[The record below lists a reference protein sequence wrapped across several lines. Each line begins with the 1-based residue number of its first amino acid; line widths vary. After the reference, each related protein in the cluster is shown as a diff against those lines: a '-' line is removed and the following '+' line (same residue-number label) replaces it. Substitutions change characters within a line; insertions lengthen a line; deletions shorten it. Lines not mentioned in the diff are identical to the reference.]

1 MSKLKNGIDLGDGNR
16 IYMEDGVVRFVG
28 NYSKAARCLLE
39 EHLGAKEVKPQQDS
53 SKPE

>member
-1 MSKLKNGIDLGDGNR
+1 MSKSQNSIELGDNNR
-16 IYMEDGVVRFVG
+16 IYVEDGVVRFVG